1 MTTTLDRAPHDPSPR
16 ELELLLDLSRLLGA
30 GESIDSVLEA
40 VADNFGAL
48 LPFDRIEYSVIQGD
62 QMVVS
67 WVHAGE
73 GPVALEPGTVC
84 AHPPLGNGGDYK
96 PFLIEDLA
104 VYAKTK
110 PKDHAV
116 HRLAA
121 AGYMASISC
130 PLVVDGVLHGVIFFN
145 TTHAN
150 VWNNR
155 HRTLVELI
163 AGHLSM
169 AAGRTRLTEEL
180 RGSNEE
186 LRQAQ
191 AARTEFV
198 AAVSHEIRTPLTAIV
213 GLARAMTDDLEHLTR
228 EEIQE
233 FARLIAGQA
242 SEVSELVDDLLVATT
257 AEAGAV
263 RVGSEEV
270 DVSEVIASTIETI
283 DLGVTPVVSGYSHLA
298 RADGLRLRQVLRN
311 LLSNAARHGGPSI
324 QVSHRR
330 EGDHVF
336 IEVSDDGAGIPADR
350 VEKMF
355 DAFALTDHGHGESV
369 GLGLSVSRTLA
380 EAMGGSLT
388 YERRDG
394 RTVMIVRLLAV

>member
-1 MTTTLDRAPHDPSPR
+1 
-16 ELELLLDLSRLLGA
+16 
-30 GESIDSVLEA
+30 
-40 VADNFGAL
+40 
-48 LPFDRIEYSVIQGD
+48 
-62 QMVVS
+62 
-67 WVHAGE
+67 
-73 GPVALEPGTVC
+73 
-84 AHPPLGNGGDYK
+84 
-96 PFLIEDLA
+96 
-104 VYAKTK
+104 
-110 PKDHAV
+110 
-116 HRLAA
+116 
-121 AGYMASISC
+121 
-130 PLVVDGVLHGVIFFN
+130 
-145 TTHAN
+145 
-150 VWNNR
+150 
-155 HRTLVELI
+155 
-163 AGHLSM
+163 
-169 AAGRTRLTEEL
+169 
-180 RGSNEE
+180 
-186 LRQAQ
+186 
-191 AARTEFV
+191 
-198 AAVSHEIRTPLTAIV
+198 
-213 GLARAMTDDLEHLTR
+213 
-228 EEIQE
+228 
-233 FARLIAGQA
+233 
-242 SEVSELVDDLLVATT
+242 VDDLLVATT

-355 DAFALTDHGHGESV
+355 DAFALTDRGHGESV